1 MMDFNAFSS
10 LVFAKGKDKLN
21 EMEIF
26 YSSRK
31 TLKIEVFNQKVDNYV
46 VSDTEGVALRGVG
59 SDGVGHSYTERLDEE
74 SAEMI
79 VEEAYQNGKFTD
91 SNERP
96 LFPKNY
102 DHSVNVVKKP
112 EEMEEFQT
120 EEKIRMVLNLEN
132 EALKLDSRVT
142 KTQMCTYEDSRTVR
156 RVKNTMGLDLE
167 ESSYMGYIYLSVV
180 AEQDK
185 DVSTGSSY
193 GVFKNP
199 NEIQIAKIAK
209 EAVEEA
215 VSLLAARPVGSGN
228 YRAVIRNR
236 VFVDILEGFMP
247 AFSGLNVQRGLS
259 FLKGKEGDLIGSPEI
274 TIIEDPFMEGGYCSC
289 EFDDEGYKTSR
300 KTIVD
305 RGRLNGFLYDS
316 VASGNIGR
324 DSTGNGFRGS
334 IKSTIGIRPTN
345 ILVKKG
351 TRELIRIIEEMDS
364 GIFITEVSGLHSGLD
379 SVSGDFSLQAQGF
392 EIVKG
397 TLGRPI
403 KGITISGNL
412 IQLLKGVEEVS
423 DDILFGIP
431 GDGCY
436 GAPSIK
442 INSISVSGD

>member
-1 MMDFNAFSS
+1 MDFNAFSS
-10 LVFAKGKDKLN
+10 LVFAKGKYRLN

-79 VEEAYQNGKFTD
+79 VEEACQNGKFTD

-96 LFPKNY
+96 LFPKRY
-102 DHSVNVVKKP
+102 DYPGVVRKKP
-112 EEMEEFQT
+112 DEMKEFQT
-120 EEKIRMVLNLEN
+120 EEKISMMLNLEN
-132 EALKLDSRVT
+132 EALKLDSRVG
-142 KTQMCTYEDSRTVR
+142 KIQMCIYEDSHTVR
-156 RVKNTMGLDLE
+156 RLKNSKGLDLE
-167 ESSYMGYIYLSVV
+167 EGSSMGYVYLSVV
-180 AEQDK
+180 AKQDE
-185 DVSTGSSY
+185 DISTGSSFR
-193 GVFKNP
+193 VFKNP
-199 NEIQIAKIAK
+199 KKIQIEKIAR

-215 VSLLAARPVGSGN
+215 VSFLYARPVGSGN
-228 YRAVIRNR
+228 YGAVIRNR
-236 VFVDILEGFMP
+236 VFVDILEGFIP
-247 AFSGLNVQRGLS
+247 AFSGLNAQRGLS
-259 FLKGKEGDLIGSPEI
+259 FLMGKEGDLIGSPEI
-274 TIIEDPFMEGGYCSC
+274 TIIEDPFMEEGHCSC
-289 EFDDEGYKTSR
+289 DFDDEGYKTT
-300 KTIVD
+300 KKIIVEE
-305 RGRLNGFLYDS
+305 GRLNGLLYDS
-316 VASGNIGR
+316 VSSGNIGSS
-324 DSTGNGFRGS
+324 STGNGFRSS
-334 IKSTIGIRPTN
+334 IKETIGIRPTN
-345 ILVKKG
+345 LLVEKG
-351 TRELIRIIEEMDS
+351 TRELNKIIEEMDS
-364 GIFITEVSGLHSGLD
+364 GIFITEVAGLHSGLD

-392 EIVKG
+392 EIVEG

-431 GDGCY
+431 GDGCF